1 MNPMSLLADPKTR
14 PIHDWQY
21 RIDMG
26 KQIRTRLLMSM
37 SEDKR
42 YYVRLLAQNLAGSQ
56 WTGKETIIN
65 RIPIP
70 DDLPGSLFLWFDA
83 NDLSAQNK
91 TEFLINPAGTPVDT
105 WKNKARKSDDSEE
118 QEKDL
123 GIPLTSPDSNNPKIV
138 HDGHDAIAV
147 VDFDGNDWLQN
158 EPNSIPTSWRDSG
171 YTAFAVDGYSR
182 S

>member
-1 MNPMSLLADPKTR
+1 
-14 PIHDWQY
+14 
-21 RIDMG
+21 MG
-26 KQIRTRLLMSM
+26 KQGFGPGTFQMKGLDA
-37 SEDKR
+37 DKR

-91 TEFLINPAGTPVDT
+91 TEFLINPEGTPVDT
-105 WKNKARKSDDSEE
+105 WKNKARKSDSSEE

-123 GIPLTSPDSNNPKIV
+123 RHSSVQPRFQLSENCS
-138 HDGHDAIAV
+138 
-147 VDFDGNDWLQN
+147 
-158 EPNSIPTSWRDSG
+158 
-171 YTAFAVDGYSR
+171 
-182 S
+182 